1 MTRASEVTSITDPSA
16 VGPDLEDVV
25 LEVRNLTK
33 VYGATAALQH
43 VSFTVAPGE
52 IVGLLGE
59 NGAGKSTLVKI
70 LAGLETADVGH
81 AKILGIDATH
91 DGCSAAFIH
100 QDLGLVGELSVA
112 ENIAL
117 TTGYARRVGLIDWRR
132 TRQRARQVLDAL
144 DVDIDPDADV
154 DQLSLAEQ
162 ASVAIARALAEDA
175 RLVVLDEPSAG
186 LSAHEVNKL
195 FGVLDRLRR
204 RGVSCILISHRLDE
218 IFDICDRV
226 VVLRN
231 GRLVADEVASNLTKG
246 ELIELIVGGAFEGHH
261 HEDLGVLLRGK
272 ECLSLSDLVV
282 EHVGPVSFAVHGG
295 EVLGLT
301 GLAGS
306 GHVELVEG
314 LAGMTS
320 IEQGSVLL
328 DGMPYRPRS
337 RADALRRGVA
347 FVPGDRNRD
356 GLAGG
361 MSVLENLNLNPVG
374 RSVLSFLDS
383 RERCAA
389 RSVVEEYDVR
399 PQRIDVEIDTL
410 SGGNAQKVMVAREL
424 QGSPRVASVCEPT
437 AGVDVGARKV
447 IHGKL
452 TEAAAN
458 GTAVIVASSD
468 FEEITDLCDR
478 VIVLRRGR
486 VAAVLSRREL
496 SPERLLEVS
505 HG

>member
-1 MTRASEVTSITDPSA
+1 MPSVSEAASAAGPST
-16 VGPDLEDVV
+16 VGPGLEDVV

-59 NGAGKSTLVKI
+59 NGAGKSTLVKV
-70 LAGLETADVGH
+70 LAGLEAADDGH
-81 AKILGIDATH
+81 ARILGIDSSRER
-91 DGCSAAFIH
+91 CSAAFIH
-100 QDLGLVGELSVA
+100 QDLGLVDELSVA

-117 TTGYARRVGLIDWRR
+117 TTGYARRFGLIDWRR
-132 TRQRARQVLDAL
+132 TRQRARQAMDAL
-144 DVDIDPDADV
+144 DVEIDPDADV

-195 FGVLDRLRR
+195 FEVLDRLRR
-204 RGVSCILISHRLDE
+204 RGVACILISHRLDE
-218 IFDICDRV
+218 IFDVCDRV
-226 VVLRN
+226 LVLRN
-231 GRLVADEVASNLTKG
+231 GRLVADEVTSNLTKRQ
-246 ELIELIVGGAFEGHH
+246 LIELIVGETFEGHQ
-261 HEDLGVLLRGK
+261 HEDLGVLLQAK
-272 ECLSLSDLVV
+272 ERLCLSDLVV
-282 EHVGPVSFAVHGG
+282 EHVGPVSFAAHGG

-306 GHVELVEG
+306 GHLELVEG
-314 LAGMTS
+314 LAGVTPL
-320 IEQGSVLL
+320 EQGSMWL
-328 DGMPYRPRS
+328 DGERYRPRS
-337 RADALRRGVA
+337 RVDALRRGVA

-361 MSVLENLNLNPVG
+361 MSVLENLNLNPGG
-374 RSVLSFLDS
+374 RSVLSFLDTQ
-383 RERCAA
+383 ERRVA
-389 RSVVEEYDVR
+389 RSAIEEYDVR
-399 PQRIDVEIDTL
+399 PKRIDVEIDTL

-424 QGSPRVASVCEPT
+424 QGAPRVAAVCEPT

-452 TEAAAN
+452 AEAAAK

-478 VIVLRRGR
+478 VIVMRRGR
-486 VAAVLSRREL
+486 VAVVLSRRDL
-496 SPERLLEVS
+496 SPERLLEAS

>member
-1 MTRASEVTSITDPSA
+1 MSHASEVTPADPAA
-16 VGPDLEDVV
+16 VGPGLEDDI

-33 VYGATAALQH
+33 VYGSTAALQH

-70 LAGLETADVGH
+70 LAGLEAADDGH
-81 AKILGIDATH
+81 AKILGIDASQ
-91 DGCSAAFIH
+91 DGCSASFIH
-100 QDLGLVGELSVA
+100 QDLGLVDELSVA

-117 TTGYARRVGLIDWRR
+117 TTGYARRIGLINWRR
-132 TRQRARQVLDAL
+132 TRQQARQALHAL
-144 DVDIDPDADV
+144 DVEIDPDADV

-162 ASVAIARALAEDA
+162 ASVAIARALVEDA

-186 LSAHEVNKL
+186 LSAHEVKKL
-195 FGVLDRLRR
+195 FEVLDRLRR
-204 RGVSCILISHRLDE
+204 RGVACILISHRLDE

-231 GRLVADEVASNLTKG
+231 GRLVADDVTSNLTKG
-246 ELIELIVGGAFEGHH
+246 QLIELIVGEAFEGHQ
-261 HEDLGVLLRGK
+261 HEDLGVLLKAK
-272 ECLSLSDLVV
+272 EHLSLSDVVV
-282 EHVGPVSFAVHGG
+282 EHVGPVSFAVHEG
-295 EVLGLT
+295 EILGLT

-314 LAGMTS
+314 IAGMTS
-320 IEQGSVLL
+320 VERGSILL
-328 DGMPYRPRS
+328 DGEQYRPGS

-356 GLAGG
+356 GLAAG
-361 MSVLENLNLNPVG
+361 MTVLENLNLNPVG
-374 RSVLSFLDS
+374 RSVLSFVDS
-383 RERCAA
+383 RERQAA
-389 RSVVEEYDVR
+389 RSAIEEYDVR
-399 PQRIDVEIDTL
+399 PRRTDVEIATL

-424 QGSPRVASVCEPT
+424 RGAPRVAAMCEPT

-452 TEAAAN
+452 AEAAAN
-458 GTAVIVASSD
+458 GTAVIIASSD
-468 FEEITDLCDR
+468 FEEISDLCDR
-478 VIVLRRGR
+478 VIVMRRGR
-486 VAAVLSRREL
+486 IAAVLPRREL
-496 SPERLLEVS
+496 SPERLLEES